1 MANTVEYI
9 YQIQDQFS
17 RQLKKFNDLTQKATQ
32 KVSRMGDRMQA
43 TGDKMQNMSNAIGGA
58 VALEGMRRMLDR
70 SVQVEDAL
78 ADLVRVGGLTS
89 TELGKMETSM
99 EALSEEL
106 GKDKIGL
113 LQQGFE
119 GLKMGIPLQELDN
132 FVKLS
137 ARTAVAFDIVDQEA
151 GRSLG
156 SLRAKLGLTTDDLG
170 NLMDSVNFVADN
182 FAADGSRMV
191 NIIERTSGVMKTLQ
205 MPTEVIAGLAGFAD
219 QVETSQELAASGLN
233 QMFAIMQKNPK
244 LVKQLMSDPVAALK
258 GEFERFQKIDPAR
271 RFAVMQKQ
279 YGTEA
284 ARFMGKAVAN
294 VDLFTSTLNKAASQ
308 DAFGSMMREMSNR
321 ADRTSTF
328 ISILWQVTKNTFE
341 AIGDILKPTL
351 RVVTQYAIQFGKMFK
366 AFVNANPVLVKI
378 VAGLGAFVA
387 AIALVSLPLG
397 IFISTLGA
405 VLSPAVA
412 AVAAFT
418 ALAAGFAYVYT
429 QSAPLQEFMA
439 GLWGNIKELGSAF
452 GELFV
457 ALGGG
462 QDAFS
467 DMSGVIEY
475 LGMSFELAL
484 TPLKIMIQLITTA
497 VGLVADLINLDLGS
511 ALSRISGA
519 TTDIGGTIGGAFN
532 TVSDFFSGETQA
544 ENVAVRKTINA
555 SNSVTVG
562 GEVRVKAEPGTKVT
576 QTNIGLNGGNNVA
589 MAY

>member
-78 ADLVRVGGLTS
+78 ADLVRVGDLTS
-89 TELGKMETSM
+89 VQLNKMEASM

-106 GKDKIGL
+106 GVDKIGL

-119 GLKMGIPLQELDN
+119 GLKMGIPLPELEE
-132 FVKLS
+132 FVRLAS
-137 ARTAVAFDIVDQEA
+137 RTGVSFEISDQQA
-151 GRSLG
+151 GAALG
-156 SLRAKLGLTTDDLG
+156 SIRSKLGLTTDSLAD
-170 NLMDSVNFVADN
+170 LMDQTNFVADR
-182 FAADGSRMV
+182 FATDGTRM
-191 NIIERTSGVMKTLQ
+191 IEVIARTSGNMRTLKF
-205 MPTEVIAGLAGFAD
+205 PTEVVAGLAGFAD
-219 QVETSQELAASGLN
+219 QMETSAELAASGLN
-233 QMFAIMQKNPK
+233 QIFAKMQKNPK
-244 LVKQLMSDPVAALK
+244 LVKELMEDPVAALTNQ
-258 GEFERFQKIDPAR
+258 FEKFGRIDPSR
-271 RFAVMQKQ
+271 RFAIIEKQ
-279 YGTEA
+279 FGLEA
-284 ARFMGKAVAN
+284 ARFMSKAVEGI
-294 VDLFTSTLNKAASQ
+294 DKFKETMEAASS
-308 DAFGSMMREMSNR
+308 DEAFGSMMREMANR

-351 RVVTQYAIQFGKMFK
+351 RVVTEYAIQFGQMFK
-366 AFVNANPVLVKI
+366 AFVKANPTLVKI

-397 IFISTLGA
+397 VFISTLGA

-412 AVAAFT
+412 VIAAVA

-439 GLWGNIKELGSAF
+439 GLWVNIKELGSAF
-452 GELFV
+452 GELFS

-462 QDAFS
+462 QGAFS

-475 LGMSFELAL
+475 LGMSFEVAL

-519 TTDIGGTIGGAFN
+519 ATNIGGTIGGAFN
-532 TVSDFFSGETQA
+532 TVSDYFSGETQA
-544 ENVAVRKTINA
+544 ENVASRKEINA
-555 SNSVTVG
+555 KQNVAVN
-562 GEVRVKAEPGTKVT
+562 GEFIVKAEKGSKVT
-576 QTNIGLNGGNNVA
+576 NTNINLNGGTNVA
-589 MAY
+589 TVM